1 MNKIKFKIKIKD
13 FVASIMPGIFIIGY
27 NIGTGSVTSMSK
39 AGANFGFDL
48 LWTLLLSCLMTWY
61 LILYFS
67 KYTMVTGETFI
78 QGLKRHIHPVLA
90 LGMIIA
96 LSIVIFAALIGLL
109 GILADVLHVWSATFF
124 VNGIASV
131 WWAVII
137 TVALYSLLW
146 IGNFGLFEKVLT
158 LLVAIMGIAFILT
171 MFINFPAPGKL
182 AQGFIPQIPENA
194 LGSDNSPMVI
204 IAGMVGTTVSVFAFI
219 IRSQVVKATGW
230 KMKDNA
236 IQKRDALVS
245 VILMFIISAA
255 VLITAATTLHIQG
268 LKMNHV
274 AEMIP
279 LLEPLAGKAAITV
292 FTLGILAAGIS
303 SHLPNLLVIPWLI
316 IDYRDEVQNTKTLRN
331 RIILFALS
339 LIAVLGVAMR
349 LKSVFLLLLSQA
361 SIAIILPV
369 SIISLFYLTSKKSL
383 MGKIANKWIDKIILT
398 FISLFSV
405 YICLLGV
412 KGVVSD
418 IINFLG
424 YI

>member
-1 MNKIKFKIKIKD
+1 MKNKIRIFL
-13 FVASIMPGIFIIGY
+13 ASIMPGIFIIGY
-27 NIGTGSVTSMSK
+27 NVGTGSVTSMSK

-61 LILYFS
+61 LILHFS

-78 QGLKRHIHPVLA
+78 QGVKKHIHPGLA
-90 LGMIIA
+90 LGMIIP
-96 LSIVIFAALIGLL
+96 LSVVIFAALIGLL
-109 GILADVLHVWSATFF
+109 GILADVLQVWSATFF
-124 VNGIASV
+124 GSDIASI

-137 TVALYSLLW
+137 TAVLYGLLW
-146 IGNFGLFEKVLT
+146 IGNFGFFEKVLT

-171 MFINFPAPGKL
+171 MFINFPPPGELGK
-182 AQGFIPQIPENA
+182 GFIPQIPESA
-194 LGSDNSPMVI
+194 MGSDNSPLVI
-204 IAGMVGTTVSVFAFI
+204 IAGMVGTTVSVFAFV

-245 VILMFIISAA
+245 VILMFVISAA
-255 VLITAATTLHIQG
+255 VLITAATTLHVQG

-292 FTLGILAAGIS
+292 LTLGILAAGIS

-316 IDYRDEVQNTKTLRN
+316 IDYRDEVQNTRTPRN
-331 RIILFALS
+331 RILLLVLS
-339 LIAVLGVAMR
+339 LIAVLGVA
-349 LKSVFLLLLSQA
+349 LKFKPVFLLLLSQA

-369 SIISLFYLTSKKSL
+369 SIVSLFFLTSRKSL
-383 MGKIANKWIDKIILT
+383 MGNAVNGRGDNILLT
-398 FISLFSV
+398 LISLFSA
-405 YICLLGV
+405 YICILGV
-412 KGVVSD
+412 EGVIGDV
-418 IINFLG
+418 IHFLN
-424 YI
+424 

>member
-1 MNKIKFKIKIKD
+1 
-13 FVASIMPGIFIIGY
+13 MPGIFIIGY
-27 NIGTGSVTSMSK
+27 NVGTGSVTSMSK

-61 LILYFS
+61 LILQFS

-78 QGLKRHIHPVLA
+78 QGIKRHIQPALA
-90 LGMIIA
+90 LGMIIPLA
-96 LSIVIFAALIGLL
+96 VVIFAALIGLL
-109 GILADVLHVWSATFF
+109 GILADVLQVWSATFLE
-124 VNGIASV
+124 NEIASI

-137 TVALYSLLW
+137 TAVLYGLLW
-146 IGNFGLFEKVLT
+146 IGNFAFFEKVLT
-158 LLVAIMGIAFILT
+158 LMVAIMGSAFILT
-171 MFINFPAPGKL
+171 MFINFPPVGEL
-182 AQGFIPQIPENA
+182 AKGFIPQIPQSA

-245 VILMFIISAA
+245 AILMFIISAA

-316 IDYRDEVQNTKTLRN
+316 IDYRGEVQNTKTLRS

-339 LIAVLGVAMR
+339 LIAILGVA
-349 LKSVFLLLLSQA
+349 LKFKPVFLLLLSQA

-369 SIISLFYLTSKKSL
+369 SIVCLFYLTSRKDL
-383 MGKIANKWIDKIILT
+383 MGNNTNKWIDIIILT
-398 FISLFSV
+398 LISLFSA

-412 KGVVSD
+412 KGLISD
-418 IINFLG
+418 IINMLN
-424 YI
+424 

>member
-1 MNKIKFKIKIKD
+1 MNPKNKIKTFI
-13 FVASIMPGIFIIGY
+13 ASIMPGIFIIGY
-27 NIGTGSVTSMSK
+27 NVGTGSVTSMSK

-61 LILYFS
+61 LILHFS

-78 QGLKRHIHPVLA
+78 QGIKKHIHPGLA
-90 LGMIIA
+90 LGMIIP
-96 LSIVIFAALIGLL
+96 LSLVIFAALIGLL
-109 GILADVLHVWSATFF
+109 GILADVMQEWSATFF
-124 VNGIASV
+124 VNGITSIL
-131 WWAVII
+131 WAVII
-137 TVALYSLLW
+137 TAILYVLLW
-146 IGNFGLFEKVLT
+146 IGNFGFFEKVLV

-171 MFINFPAPGKL
+171 MFINFPPPGEL
-182 AQGFIPQIPENA
+182 AKGFIPQIPESA
-194 LGSDNSPMVI
+194 FGSDNSPLVI

-255 VLITAATTLHIQG
+255 VLITAATTLHVQD

-303 SHLPNLLVIPWLI
+303 SHLPNLLVIPWLM

-331 RIILFALS
+331 RIILFVLS
-339 LIAVLGVAMR
+339 LVAILGVA
-349 LKSVFLLLLSQA
+349 LKFKPVFLLLLSQA
-361 SIAIILPV
+361 CIAIILPV
-369 SIISLFYLTSKKSL
+369 SIVSLFYLTSMKSL
-383 MGKIANKWIDKIILT
+383 MGNEANKRVDKVILIL
-398 FISLFSV
+398 ISLFSG
-405 YICLLGV
+405 YISLLGIE
-412 KGVVSD
+412 GVIND
-418 IINFLG
+418 IINFLK
-424 YI
+424 

>member
-1 MNKIKFKIKIKD
+1 MVKLKNKIKIFI
-13 FVASIMPGIFIIGY
+13 ASIMPGIFIIGY
-27 NIGTGSVTSMSK
+27 NVGTGSVTSMSK

-48 LWTLLLSCLMTWY
+48 LWTLLLSCLMTWF
-61 LILYFS
+61 LILHFS

-78 QGLKRHIHPVLA
+78 QGVKKHIHPGLA
-90 LGMIIA
+90 MGMIIP
-96 LSIVIFAALIGLL
+96 LSAVIFAALIGLL
-109 GILADVLHVWSATFF
+109 GILADVLQVWSASFIG
-124 VNGIASV
+124 NEIASI

-137 TVALYSLLW
+137 TVVLYGLLW
-146 IGNFGLFEKVLT
+146 IGNFGFFEKVLA

-171 MFINFPAPGKL
+171 MFINFPPPGEL
-182 AQGFIPQIPENA
+182 AKGFIPQIPESA
-194 LGSDNSPMVI
+194 LGSDNSPLVI

-219 IRSQVVKATGW
+219 IRSQVVKTIGW

-245 VILMFIISAA
+245 VVLMFVISAA
-255 VLITAATTLHIQG
+255 VLITAATTLHVQG

-316 IDYRDEVQNTKTLRN
+316 IDYRDEVQNTKTPRN
-331 RIILFALS
+331 RLILFVLS
-339 LIAVLGVAMR
+339 LIAVLGVA
-349 LKSVFLLLLSQA
+349 LKFKPVFLLLLSQA

-369 SIISLFYLTSKKSL
+369 SIVSLFYLTSRKSV
-383 MGKIANKWIDKIILT
+383 MGHETNKPVVKIILT
-398 FISLFSV
+398 LISLFSV
-405 YICLLGV
+405 YICLLGI
-412 KGVVSD
+412 KGVIGD
-418 IINFLG
+418 IINF
-424 YI
+424 IS